1 MSDFIC
7 EHCGISKAECTCSA
21 VKICKCCENHVMK
34 KLNNLAKSQI
44 DIKELASK
52 RFVVNNIN
60 DLIDKV
66 EGTL

>member
-44 DIKELASK
+44 DIPADFAK
-52 RFVVNNIN
+52 VIN
-60 DLIDKV
+60 GNFEEIK
-66 EGTL
+66 